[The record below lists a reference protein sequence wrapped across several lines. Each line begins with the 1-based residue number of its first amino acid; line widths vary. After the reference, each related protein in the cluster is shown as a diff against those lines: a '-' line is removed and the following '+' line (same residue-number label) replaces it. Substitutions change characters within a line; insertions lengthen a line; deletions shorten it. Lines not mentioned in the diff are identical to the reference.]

1 MFARPACRIG
11 DPDIPHCSPMVR
23 MMGSMNVIVNG
34 RPWSRQLDFNT
45 PHLRPCPCPVCCC
58 IHLMPIALGS
68 WTVRVN
74 WRGAGRMGDGI
85 IFCTRVAFGS
95 FNVFAGG

>member
-23 MMGSMNVIVNG
+23 MMGSMNTFVNM

-45 PHLRPCPCPVCCC
+45 PHLFFCPCLPCCC
-58 IHLMPIALGS
+58 PHMATISLGS
-68 WTVRVN
+68 FTVRVN
-74 WRGAGRMGDGI
+74 WRGAGRMGDGV
-85 IFCTRVAFGS
+85 FRCTWVALGS